1 MMAERTREELLDEL
15 VRMTRA
21 RDLLEG
27 FASDA
32 LAKRDLLAEGMR
44 MIRDTTDGPGASI
57 AKHVLE
63 EAEIPEPEDG

>member
-27 FASDA
+27 LASRA
-32 LAKRDLLAEGMR
+32 IETRDNLAEGLHT
-44 MIRDTTDGPGASI
+44 IRDTTDGPGASI

-63 EAEIPEPEDG
+63 EADLPEETP